1 MSKLIGTGPNQVPT
15 NANLGSI
22 AYQDADSLNVGG
34 VLAEKISIDTGGQDT
49 LNSPYLLTVA
59 DEAHGIGIDYVSS
72 FPSKP
77 GGIFSTSGA
86 SGTFPFD
93 DYGNIIITTRTDY
106 GGYYDI
112 AMVTA
117 GTNNTPEVRLVV
129 KSNGN
134 VGIGTDIPSGDLD
147 VHGDTIRLY
156 NSDNNNNTFLIAE
169 NTGVGNAGLQMK
181 NQDGTWT
188 FIANDRLRIVDGD
201 AGLERLSIT
210 SNGKVGIGNTS
221 PTSLLTLDGQ
231 DTNIDAS
238 IRLGTAGSRSWLLN
252 AKSYDSGAS
261 YYDLWIERDMD
272 TFGGALQL
280 RDSPFYVNYTNQGPL
295 LKVGSSLTST
305 AFVVATEPS
314 PILSEKDAGNFF
326 YFTPDEQS
334 YLTWDFTSSYD
345 IRWHARAGYGTSGYL
360 RLGTGS
366 DTHILPVGW
375 NGKVSGLAYAG
386 SSNFATSVLLQTKPL
401 SSSSW
406 TTQDSTSAQSSST
419 GEYLIEWEPGTKL
432 TEPYAVRF
440 RFNQSSGVGTRS
452 DTCRLRN
459 IVVTDLQNDMAFSN
473 INQSMTQ
480 YNGNIA
486 IDNGTN
492 VKPLEKFEVH
502 GENGKLFSV
511 SDDISGD
518 IFAVSGISGVPAMRT
533 DSYGD
538 TYNQQNSAGFSQF
551 GPSYIT
557 RLASNY
563 RYYDYSTSPTTVFRL
578 HTTGGH
584 GAAELTATLIDG
596 AYRNGS
602 MIQKIYIAWVGSGS
616 AVSNSNLLVE
626 NKARANSGTWP
637 DYLTW
642 TVVNHGFKIIDIAVT
657 ASTTTGD
664 NGILHLHGFGSF
676 ADSTASPS
684 IEAL

>member
-34 VLAEKISIDTGGQDT
+34 VLAEKISIDTNGQDT

-59 DEAHGIGIDYVSS
+59 DEAHGVGIDYVSS

-134 VGIGTDIPSGDLD
+134 VGIG
-147 VHGDTIRLY
+147 
-156 NSDNNNNTFLIAE
+156 
-169 NTGVGNAGLQMK
+169 
-181 NQDGTWT
+181 
-188 FIANDRLRIVDGD
+188 
-201 AGLERLSIT
+201 
-210 SNGKVGIGNTS
+210 NTS

-231 DTNIDAS
+231 NTNNDAS

-345 IRWHARAGYGTSGYL
+345 IRWHARQGYGTSGFL

-406 TTQDSTSAQSSST
+406 TTQDSTSTQSSST
-419 GEYLIEWEPGTKL
+419 AEYLIEWEPGTKL

-602 MIQKIYIAWVGSGS
+602 MIQKIYIAWIGSGS
-616 AVSNSNLLVE
+616 AVTNSNLLVE
-626 NKARANSGTWP
+626 NKARANNGTWP